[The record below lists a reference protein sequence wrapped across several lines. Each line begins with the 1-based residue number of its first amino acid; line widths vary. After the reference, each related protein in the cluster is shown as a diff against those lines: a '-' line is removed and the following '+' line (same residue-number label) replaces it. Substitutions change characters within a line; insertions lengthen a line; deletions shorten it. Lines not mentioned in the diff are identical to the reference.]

1 VSVETAHLPNGWR
14 DRLVPFDRPDAAP
27 SQAVAL
33 EPHDLVIAK
42 LYAGREKDLEFAI
55 ALIRENL
62 VDTRLLVE
70 RAGMLSEPEAVRE
83 RVRSYIERCRNDA
96 AKAL

>member
-1 VSVETAHLPNGWR
+1 MALITYLVEDNP
-14 DRLVPFDRPDAAP
+14 V
-27 SQAVAL
+27 
-33 EPHDLVIAK
+33 
-42 LYAGREKDLEFAI
+42 
-55 ALIRENL
+55 IRENL